1 MKVCAVL
8 PAFNESETVGIVV
21 EEAKK
26 YVDSV
31 IVVDDGSSD
40 ETSKIAIKAGAIVL
54 RHVVNLGVG
63 LATITGNDYAVGK
76 GCDIIVNLDSDGQHS
91 AVSIPGGITFLEKKD
106 LDIVLG
112 SRFLKNTERMPKI
125 LKFGNSFLNHI
136 IQLLFNVRISDT
148 QTGFRIMKTETWTRL
163 KIKSDD
169 YSICS
174 EICAGIGKK
183 RLKYGEVPVDT
194 IYLDKFKGTTIFDG
208 ARIFFNMIRWRIGI

>member
-8 PAFNESETVGIVV
+8 PAFNESETVGKVV

-40 ETSKIAIKAGAIVL
+40 ETSKIARKAGAIVL
-54 RHVVNLGVG
+54 RHIVNIGVG
-63 LATITGNDYAVGK
+63 LATTTGNDYALGK

-91 AVSIPGGITFLEKKD
+91 ASSIPGGIKLLEEKD

-112 SRFLKNTERMPKI
+112 SRFLKDIERMPRI
-125 LKFGNSFLNHI
+125 LRFGNSFLNYI
-136 IQLLFNVRISDT
+136 VQLLFKVRVTDT
-148 QTGFRIMKTETWTRL
+148 QTGFRIMKKETWARL
-163 KIKSDD
+163 KIKSVG

-194 IYLDKFKGTTIFDG
+194 IYLDRFKGTTIFDG
-208 ARIFFNMIRWRIGI
+208 VRIFFNMIRWRIGI